1 MSATEPWRITA
12 LDEVRNGVP
21 PEKPDRRMVALWLA
35 VIVVLSTDSLS
46 LEHTSRFIGRS
57 SILFSPSHLS
67 LYPLLASWLAL
78 QLRAR
83 RLLDCSAGRSFSDC

>member
-1 MSATEPWRITA
+1 
-12 LDEVRNGVP
+12 
-21 PEKPDRRMVALWLA
+21 MVA

-46 LEHTSRFIGRS
+46 SEHTSRFVGRS

-78 QLRAR
+78 ELRAR
-83 RLLDCSAGRSFSDC
+83 RLVDCSAGRSFSDC

>member
-12 LDEVRNGVP
+12 LDESRTACRPKTWSPHG
-21 PEKPDRRMVALWLA
+21 RAMVA
-35 VIVVLSTDSLS
+35 VIFILSTDSFS
-46 LEHTSRFIGRS
+46 SEHTSRFIGRS

-78 QLRAR
+78 ELRAR
-83 RLLDCSAGRSFSDC
+83 RLVDCSAGRSFSDC